1 MVHTQILV
9 LFKQLNQLVNQATDT
24 LLTTAHCMCGVLL
37 LALGKTLEIL
47 KAQQVQ
53 LVLKV

>member
-1 MVHTQILV
+1 MQTLL
-9 LFKQLNQLVNQATDT
+9 LFKQHTQLVNQAMDT
-24 LLTTAHCMCGVLL
+24 LLTMALCMYGVLL
-37 LALGKTLEIL
+37 LALGKMLAIL